1 MVYIFAVLAGAM
13 VILNMSMN
21 ASLAG
26 KLGVFR
32 GTFVNYLVGLSLIS
46 AVALFT
52 GAFLPSGWAMPAPQF
67 LLGGVLGVIIV
78 SASNVVIPKIPVV
91 YITALFFVGQIFAGL
106 ILDFIR
112 FGRGDWAKLA
122 GAALVL
128 SGVLVNALQDA
139 KKA

>member
-52 GAFLPSGWAMPAPQF
+52 GAFLPVGWTMPAPQF
-67 LLGGVLGVIIV
+67 LLGGALGVIIV

-106 ILDFIR
+106 ILDFLR
-112 FGRGDWAKLA
+112 SGRGDWAKLA

>member
-1 MVYIFAVLAGAM
+1 M

-52 GAFLPSGWAMPAPQF
+52 GAFLPEGWVVPAPQF
-67 LLGGVLGVIIV
+67 LLGGVLGVVIV

-112 FGRGDWAKLA
+112 FGSGDWAKLA

-128 SGVLVNALQDA
+128 GGVLVNALQDA